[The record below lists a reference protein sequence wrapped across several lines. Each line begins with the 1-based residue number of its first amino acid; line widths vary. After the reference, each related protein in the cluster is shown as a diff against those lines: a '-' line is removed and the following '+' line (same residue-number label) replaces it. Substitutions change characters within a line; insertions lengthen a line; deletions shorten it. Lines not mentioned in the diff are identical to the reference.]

1 MNSCEFGKEGEHYA
15 ATILEADGF
24 EIIFRNFRIKIG
36 EIDLIA
42 LKNQTLY
49 FFEIKTYRPH
59 LGYIPEQAITL
70 SKIKKMQKVGM
81 VFYSKYRRSHK
92 VGCRFELIKV
102 KIVQQN
108 FVGIE
113 RIPIRLS

>member
-1 MNSCEFGKEGEHYA
+1 MNSCEFGKEGENYA
-15 ATILEADGF
+15 ANLLEADGF
-24 EIIFRNFRIKIG
+24 QIIFRNFRIKIG

-42 LKNQTLY
+42 LKDQSLY
-49 FFEIKTYRPH
+49 FFEIKTYRPS
-59 LGYIPEQAITL
+59 LGYIPERAITF

-81 VFYSKYRRSHK
+81 VFYSKYSRNNK

-102 KIVQQN
+102 KIAQQN

-113 RIPIRLS
+113 RVPIRLS